1 MNTLLSPGTCPYVD
15 QNCNAHAQCICCVAN
30 GSMEMEL
37 TWKLLSFKREHNLSS
52 AMIARNT
59 GLNPSTVKRALS
71 GKKLSPLTMS
81 KLYHMMWY
89 YGDR

>member
-1 MNTLLSPGTCPYVD
+1 MNTLINPETCLYVD
-15 QNCNAHAQCICCVAN
+15 QNCNTHAQCICCVAN

-37 TWKLLSFKREHNLSS
+37 TRKLLSFKREHNLNS
-52 AMIARNT
+52 AMIARST
-59 GLNPSTVKRALS
+59 GLNPATVKRALS
-71 GKKLSPLTMS
+71 GKKLSPLTVS